1 MNPQPDRDLDLRL
14 QQLEAELSQTPPSP
28 HTITQPEKPLQP
40 QTDSSRTLHS
50 QLNRFISWFNGLPG
64 LGRLLAIGFLAIVGF
79 AILRAV
85 LQLVAAV
92 ISLAV
97 LAVLLYFVYQF
108 FLARSAETKD

>member
-28 HTITQPEKPLQP
+28 PTITQPEKPLQP

-50 QLNRFISWFNGLPG
+50 QLNRFINWFNGLPG

>member
-28 HTITQPEKPLQP
+28 PTIAQPEKPLP
-40 QTDSSRTLHS
+40 QTESSQTLQS
-50 QLNRFISWFNGLPG
+50 QLNRFINWFNGMPG
-64 LGRLLAIGFLAIVGF
+64 LGKLVVIGFLAIVGF

-108 FLARSAETKD
+108 FLARSAETKN